1 MEEELSLRFPAC
13 PLLSML
19 EAIKKE
25 KPNRVKCDADE
36 IDIYSQSQ
44 KESFAGQTRSL
55 TLCRV
60 PA

>member
-1 MEEELSLRFPAC
+1 
-13 PLLSML
+13 ML

>member
-1 MEEELSLRFPAC
+1 
-13 PLLSML
+13 ML

-36 IDIYSQSQ
+36 IHIYSQRQ
-44 KESFAGQTRSL
+44 KESFAGQIRSL